1 MDVETQ
7 TTIMDAIPFSGSS
20 FCFAAVA
27 MEMESA
33 VETVL
38 AATTAVSWSY
48 CFSCAAVEMESTAAT
63 DADAPS
69 AKDIPPP
76 VGGGFLMFFFGGCAV
91 FWLEFF
97 FLLLLFFFSHTFVI
111 YLIERISFS
120 YNFLSHLLAFL
131 FWIHSILWY
140 WRKKVKIHTCLHIRG
155 CTIWQRCYTGFIF
168 RGFWH
173 ILQREKFWQVTGWWK
188 NSRKNL
194 TRSHRLIR
202 LQMEILFWFWKHCC
216 PICRPKNRQGL
227 LFWLNGWKSRIS
239 GIITIHILPLILR
252 QWHFL
257 LIP

>member
-1 MDVETQ
+1 MDADAKTMDVETQ

-33 VETVL
+33 
-38 AATTAVSWSY
+38 
-48 CFSCAAVEMESTAAT
+48 AAT

-131 FWIHSILWY
+131 FWIHSIL
-140 WRKKVKIHTCLHIRG
+140 
-155 CTIWQRCYTGFIF
+155 
-168 RGFWH
+168 
-173 ILQREKFWQVTGWWK
+173 
-188 NSRKNL
+188 
-194 TRSHRLIR
+194 
-202 LQMEILFWFWKHCC
+202 
-216 PICRPKNRQGL
+216 
-227 LFWLNGWKSRIS
+227 
-239 GIITIHILPLILR
+239 
-252 QWHFL
+252 
-257 LIP
+257 